1 MTGRQRRALFHQ
13 GNHIHRQRCLQG
25 YILKAQPLSLRK
37 LISCGAI
44 WVRISCFRFISF
56 NSLFCYKTKP
66 PYKNKAEEL
75 KNCIGTV
82 RLIRHAKSML
92 ISPTPP
98 WEYNTYA
105 MFFRHHSRQ
114 LASSKISL
122 KQFAFFSKQFLF
134 LTSS

>member
-75 KNCIGTV
+75 KNCTNTV
-82 RLIRHAKSML
+82 RLIRHAQSML

-98 WEYNTYA
+98 REEFIVSV
-105 MFFRHHSRQ
+105 MFSRHHSRQ
-114 LASSKISL
+114 LASSNLEPKTIY
-122 KQFAFFSKQFLF
+122 FFLASDFYF
-134 LTSS
+134 